1 MSLDLTING
10 TAISTLG
17 FMLKEVEGDK
27 SLGQP
32 RKQGAGK
39 EEYTSNNI
47 FLTSYFEESPEP
59 EFELVG
65 VFDSITAA
73 ETALYTLYGIM
84 VQVGE
89 HTFIHTDGTSTVS
102 WKGIMKKSSTDYKSY
117 NDGIIFEVKVKTLK
131 TNDV

>member
-1 MSLDLTING
+1 MSLDITING
-10 TAISTLG
+10 TSISFLG
-17 FMLKEVEGDK
+17 FMLKDVEGDK

-59 EFELVG
+59 EFELIG

-84 VQVGE
+84 VQIGE
-89 HTFIHTDGTSTVS
+89 HTFVHTDDTNTVS
-102 WKGIMKKSSTDYKSY
+102 WKGIMKKSSVKNKLY
-117 NDGIIFEVKVKTLK
+117 NDGIIFEVKIKTLK
-131 TNDV
+131 TNNV